1 MKLGVTGGVS
11 GDFVKRSED
20 IDDVFFEG
28 VHLTV
33 GFVHVEEPWD
43 LNEPSYVVRDQF
55 VVYDPSCEFVPLI
68 D

>member
-1 MKLGVTGGVS
+1 MKLRVTSGVFGG
-11 GDFVKRSED
+11 FIKWSED

-28 VHLTV
+28 VHLTI
-33 GFVHVEEPWD
+33 GFVHAKEPWD

-55 VVYDPSCEFVPLI
+55 VVYDPSREFVPLI